1 MNRLM
6 KLLVVDDHSV
16 VREGLVALLKQ
27 AGPDTLVLQAR
38 NAAEAFSISAAYP
51 DVDLVVMDLVMP
63 GMDGLTALAEFG
75 RRHPGLPVIVLSSS
89 EDPQDARRALAQ
101 GALGYVPKS
110 ASQHTLISAIGL
122 VMEGEIYVPPLIMS
136 VIGGEATSSG
146 SLPSPLPAS
155 PDQEELTGRQLD
167 VLRLLAEGHANKII
181 AYRLALAERTVKVH
195 VGAIFRVLH
204 VTNRTQAATAARNRG
219 LV

>member
-6 KLLVVDDHSV
+6 KLLVVDDHPV
-16 VREGLVALLKQ
+16 MRDGLTALLKQ
-27 AGPDTLVLQAR
+27 VGPDTQVLQAR
-38 NAAEAFSISAAYP
+38 DAAEAFSLCASHT
-51 DVDLVVMDLVMP
+51 DLDLVVMDLVMP
-63 GMDGLTALAEFG
+63 GMDGLTALTEFG
-75 RRHPGLPVIVLSSS
+75 RRHPGLPIIVLSSS

-136 VIGGEATSSG
+136 VIGGETK
-146 SLPSPLPAS
+146 LPARLPAS
-155 PDQEELTGRQLD
+155 NPGEYDLTERQLD

-181 AYRLALAERTVKVH
+181 AYRLDLKEKTVKFH
-195 VGAIFRVLH
+195 VSAIFRVLH
-204 VTNRTQAATAARNRG
+204 VTNRTQAAAAARAKG